1 MSKLSIII
9 PYIQEFPQ
17 ILFTIRSLHEELK
30 NEVDHEILVI
40 DNLNDDARNQ
50 IIGKNIKID
59 KGHSH
64 INDEG
69 KEIQSH
75 IKNMSEQLKT
85 KWLRYIHYTDY
96 FSLWQSR
103 NCGIINATGDI
114 IMFVDAHCVPSK
126 KSIVNM
132 FNYYEKNW
140 EQLDGSIHL
149 PLTYHILEEKKLIYK
164 LVYDKSKGQCQYS
177 FTSLTKNDDIFE
189 TPCMSTCGM
198 MCHKSFYDKTGLYPQ
213 KGIYSGGEHFFNYV
227 MAILGKKKWIYSK
240 NDATL
245 FHHGDKRDYNY
256 TWDGYQYNRIAANY
270 MFGGE
275 EWVDLYINELNIN
288 SKSKEKLK
296 KQVVE
301 NEENI
306 IQRKHIYSQQKFSIE
321 EWVENYL
328 PK

>member
-9 PYIQEFPQ
+9 PYIQEYPQ
-17 ILFTIRSLHEELK
+17 ILFTIRSIHEELK
-30 NEVDHEILVI
+30 NEVDHEIIAI
-40 DNLNDDARNQ
+40 DNLNNDARKQ
-50 IIGKNIKID
+50 IVSKNIKID
-59 KGHSH
+59 KGHLH
-64 INDEG
+64 TNNKGE
-69 KEIQSH
+69 EAQSH
-75 IKNMSEQLKT
+75 IKNMADQLKN
-85 KWLRYIHYTDY
+85 KWLKYIHYTDY

-103 NCGIINATGDI
+103 NCGIKNATGDI
-114 IMFVDAHCVPSK
+114 IMFIDAHCVPSK
-126 KSIVNM
+126 KSLVNM

-140 EQLDGSIHL
+140 EELDGSIHL

-164 LVYDKSKGQCQYS
+164 FLYDKSKGQCQYS
-177 FTSLTKNDDIFE
+177 FTSLNKYDDVFE

-240 NDATL
+240 NESAL
-245 FHHGDKRDYNY
+245 FHHGDQRDYNY

-275 EWVDLYINELNIN
+275 EWVDLYIKSLKINEDAKIN
-288 SKSKEKLK
+288 LK

-301 NEENI
+301 DIDNI
-306 IQRKHIYSQQKFSIE
+306 KQREMIVSNQKITIE
-321 EWVENYL
+321 EWAEIYS